1 MGWAHNRMEMTEGTA
16 NREKQIDKIQ
26 QTLQKLVDKYERKG
40 HVQSCEHIQQCLSM
54 LYTVKENLIL

>member
-1 MGWAHNRMEMTEGTA
+1 MWGAHYRMEMEEIAA

-26 QTLQKLVDKYERKG
+26 QTLQKLVEKYERKG

-54 LYTVKENLIL
+54 LHTVKENLIL